1 MKKLSI
7 FAGLLMFTLV
17 SCKTSSTTTTSTD
30 NTTNEETVKPTETSP
45 KKPTNLKSLTYPT
58 E

>member
-1 MKKLSI
+1 MKKLLI
-7 FAGLLMFTLV
+7 FAGLLAFTLV
-17 SCKTSSTTTTSTD
+17 SCKTSSSTTSSTD
-30 NTTNEETVKPTETSP
+30 NTTEETENKPTETSP